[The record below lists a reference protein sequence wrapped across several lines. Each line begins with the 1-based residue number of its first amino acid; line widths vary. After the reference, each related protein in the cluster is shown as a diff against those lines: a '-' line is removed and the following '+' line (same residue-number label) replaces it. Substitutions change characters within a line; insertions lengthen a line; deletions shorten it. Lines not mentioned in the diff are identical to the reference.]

1 MCAAE
6 KSSQSSDP
14 IHRLISVVQSHACR
28 CYPASSAP
36 WNVYKHLRQRGAG
49 PVHNFVKSQLDHHW
63 LSATAENRPAFP
75 RLWARVCVS
84 VTPSSCACVYPGCV
98 WVLHTPSL
106 CACVDGTGGDSPFS
120 VSSCMLLVK
129 LKFCCCV
136 YKICETCRQPRVSG
150 KYYVSTKSKLSS
162 YVCCS

>member
-36 WNVYKHLRQRGAG
+36 WNVYKHLWQRGAG

-84 VTPSSCACVYPGCV
+84 VTPSLCACVYPGCV
-98 WVLHTPSL
+98 WVLHPVFVPAWTVLETAHSVFHR
-106 CACVDGTGGDSPFS
+106 ACCWWNWSS
-120 VSSCMLLVK
+120 VAACIKFVK
-129 LKFCCCV
+129 PV
-136 YKICETCRQPRVSG
+136 GSRESQ
-150 KYYVSTKSKLSS
+150 VSTTFRQNQKY